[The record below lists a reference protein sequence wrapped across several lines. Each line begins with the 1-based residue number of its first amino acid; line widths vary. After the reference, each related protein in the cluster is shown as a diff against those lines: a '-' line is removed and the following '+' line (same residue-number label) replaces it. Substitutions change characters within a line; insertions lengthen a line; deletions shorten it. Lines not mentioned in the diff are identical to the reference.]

1 MAENKK
7 SFEEALAELELI
19 VEKLE
24 KGECGLDESISL
36 YESGIKLS
44 ADCSK
49 LLTEARNKILTLS
62 DAEVENDA

>member
-36 YESGIKLS
+36 YERGIKLS
-44 ADCSK
+44 ADCSN